1 MYNPT
6 EFRKNK
12 EQLKWFKA
20 VTAMMFIATAIIS
33 LLCIISIGEAQ
44 RMTRKSA
51 ALQERLVRADGEIA
65 YLYDVIEKLDNTD
78 GDGR

>member
-20 VTAMMFIATAIIS
+20 VTAMMFIAIAIIS
-33 LLCIISIGEAQ
+33 LLCLISIGEAQ
-44 RMTRKSA
+44 RMTRESA

-65 YLYDVIEKLDNTD
+65 CLNEIIENLENTD